1 MKYVWLFG
9 LLTIS
14 IPWFIHRINGLWAS
28 LPNICKIF
36 PNFGSSPHQNI
47 WLQVVT
53 GQGAWLHLARD
64 SGTGLLCGYPLWG
77 GQTAHTWLLIRFR
90 RLSCSGRIYA
100 VCDVRI
106 NGITPVEMWIS
117 APKWGKIQS
126 KFSKNFTF
134 PILSKN
140 HNLINNQKAFCWWY
154 TYNRMFPH
162 PSRIELNQLNF
173 W

>member
-1 MKYVWLFG
+1 MVFERAYQISVKYSPTLVPPL
-9 LLTIS
+9 I
-14 IPWFIHRINGLWAS
+14 
-28 LPNICKIF
+28 KIF
-36 PNFGSSPHQNI
+36 DSKLSLDKELGCTWHVI
-47 WLQVVT
+47 V
-53 GQGAWLHLARD
+53 GQDFSADILYEVSRAD
-64 SGTGLLCGYPLWG
+64 
-77 GQTAHTWLLIRFR
+77 TWLLIRFR

-154 TYNRMFPH
+154 TYNIMFPL
-162 PSRIELNQLNF
+162 ELNLIN
-173 W
+173 